1 MCHFNHFQFGGIKYI
16 HNVLQSSP
24 LPISRIF
31 SSSQTET
38 RYALN
43 DISSFSPLPTPGNH
57 YSTVCLYEIEYSRHL
72 ISVE

>member
-43 DISSFSPLPTPGNH
+43 DISSFSPLPNPW
-57 YSTVCLYEIEYSRHL
+57 
-72 ISVE
+72 